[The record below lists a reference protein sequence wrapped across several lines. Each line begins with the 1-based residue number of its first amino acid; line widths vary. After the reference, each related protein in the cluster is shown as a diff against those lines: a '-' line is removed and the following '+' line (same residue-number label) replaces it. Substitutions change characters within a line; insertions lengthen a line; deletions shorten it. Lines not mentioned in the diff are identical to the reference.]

1 MGYKWLY
8 KSIKYTEMK
17 RIIIVS
23 FCFFIV
29 NVIFSQKMMTRSGE
43 IKFEASMPAFEEIA
57 AKNNTVSCILDE
69 SNGDFVALALVK
81 AFKFKAPLMEE
92 HFNENYLESSVF
104 PKSTFKGKI
113 IGFDSSKLSSK
124 KNIYDLE
131 GDFTLHGVT
140 KKIKAKI
147 TIFLNS
153 DKVIATS
160 DIIVKPQDYNIEIPN
175 LVKNKIAENVKVSIN
190 FILQQK

>member
-1 MGYKWLY
+1 
-8 KSIKYTEMK
+8 MK
-17 RIIIVS
+17 KIAFLGLLV
-23 FCFFIV
+23 FTG
-29 NVIFSQKMMTRSGE
+29 NVMFSQKIMTRTGE

-175 LVKNKIAENVKVSIN
+175 LVKKKIAENVKVSIN